1 MPAFVNSYV
10 HDKNLGIDD
19 RASSM
24 LCEAIGTNLSRL
36 AGEID
41 KLCVLLSLSGEKRIT
56 ADMVELHVGIS
67 KEFNNTELVKAISRD
82 LLKANR
88 IIKYYGQNTRSEQP
102 FIAFG
107 SLFTF
112 FADLLLLHYSSCPK
126 NNNGIVSELGV
137 NWYAADDY
145 VRGLQLYKAGKCVEI
160 ISEIRRYDAHSKG
173 VECAPDT
180 SIADL
185 LKELVFKIM
194 H

>member
-1 MPAFVNSYV
+1 
-10 HDKNLGIDD
+10 
-19 RASSM
+19 
-24 LCEAIGTNLSRL
+24 
-36 AGEID
+36 
-41 KLCVLLSLSGEKRIT
+41 
-56 ADMVELHVGIS
+56 MVIS
-67 KEFNNTELVKAISRD
+67 KI
-82 LLKANR
+82 
-88 IIKYYGQNTRSEQP
+88 
-102 FIAFG
+102 
-107 SLFTF
+107 
-112 FADLLLLHYSSCPK
+112 FAVVTGK

-160 ISEIRRYDAHSKG
+160 ISEIRRYDARSKG